1 VDSQAMQQETSL
13 EIEPIVLDMRAAEVY
28 AWRLEELQRAGYD
41 TYAIE
46 LAEDHT
52 IDLHVAC
59 DLRKN
64 GCPEQT
70 AFLILT

>member
-1 VDSQAMQQETSL
+1 MDSQAMQQETSL
-13 EIEPIVLDMRAAEVY
+13 EIEPIVPDARVAAVHT
-28 AWRLEELQRAGYD
+28 WRLEELQRAGYD
-41 TYAIE
+41 RYASP
-46 LAEDHT
+46 LAGDHT

-70 AFLILT
+70 AYLILS